1 MQLFQTF
8 NGALEQAQNSPVRGV
23 QKLAYPVGIISILSG
38 FVFNQAFI
46 EFTFVQ
52 DHEIKSWL
60 FRAVIFGLQISAVL
74 FGTYVLLYRNKVSA
88 NLLLVISSV
97 FCSLL
102 LAELL
107 LQLFYKPAPLTSGF
121 KAYVS
126 KFEQNQLGFRGQH
139 IEYSPDDFVIVLLGD
154 SFVQAQ
160 ACAYGWMPERRLEH
174 YLKLSGKK
182 VRVFT
187 VGAAGWGQDQQLLAM
202 REYYEKY
209 RADWVLLWETPA
221 NDVWNNIFPMHWLA
235 TKPTFWL
242 ENGELRGPSEEMGA
256 ELTPSS
262 VFKLVVLLQ
271 NLRGVRVDRD
281 KQWEKYLPRPYKP
294 LTQYH
299 GRVNQQWQQYW
310 DANFGSMRDENFEN
324 ERNHRAIFLTP
335 RSDRM
340 QYGLELTRTLLH
352 EIQSLVRSHKG
363 RFSIFRPDLPWNDTS
378 ANEEVYV
385 LNGKYYLA
393 SAKQFEANMQYLN
406 HEFESYLLPVTI
418 EDWKV
423 GPENRHLNEH
433 ATDEL
438 MKVLANT
445 VKPLIAN

>member
-1 MQLFQTF
+1 
-8 NGALEQAQNSPVRGV
+8 
-23 QKLAYPVGIISILSG
+23 
-38 FVFNQAFI
+38 
-46 EFTFVQ
+46 
-52 DHEIKSWL
+52 
-60 FRAVIFGLQISAVL
+60 
-74 FGTYVLLYRNKVSA
+74 
-88 NLLLVISSV
+88 
-97 FCSLL
+97 
-102 LAELL
+102 
-107 LQLFYKPAPLTSGF
+107 
-121 KAYVS
+121 
-126 KFEQNQLGFRGQH
+126 
-139 IEYSPDDFVIVLLGD
+139 VIVLLGD

-187 VGAAGWGQDQQLLAM
+187 VGASGWGQDQQLLAM

-209 RADWVLLWETPA
+209 RADLVLLWETPA
-221 NDVWNNIFPMHWLA
+221 NDVWNNMFPMHWLA

-256 ELTPSS
+256 ELAPSS
-262 VFKLVVLLQ
+262 VSKLVVLLQ
-271 NLRGVRVDRD
+271 NLRGVRADRD
-281 KQWEKYLPRPYKP
+281 KQWEKYLPQPYRP

-340 QYGLELTRTLLH
+340 QYGLELTRRLLH
-352 EIQSLVRSHKG
+352 EIQSLVSSHNG
-363 RFSIFRPDLPWNDTS
+363 RFSIFRPDLPWNDTN
-378 ANEEVYV
+378 ANEEVYI

-393 SAKQFEANMQYLN
+393 SAKQFEANMEYLN
-406 HEFESYLLPVTI
+406 HEFESYVLPVTV

-438 MKVLANT
+438 MKALANT